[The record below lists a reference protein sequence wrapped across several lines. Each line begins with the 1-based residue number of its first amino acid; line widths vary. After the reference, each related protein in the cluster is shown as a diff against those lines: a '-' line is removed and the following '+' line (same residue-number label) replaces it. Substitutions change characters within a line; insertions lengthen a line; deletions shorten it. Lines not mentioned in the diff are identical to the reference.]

1 MTNSNREKDEA
12 QKKQKQIDQVRK
24 ILSSAAVNRVK
35 EISPVRDITSTHDTT
50 TTTINSDSTSSNNL
64 REGVTSAVASCN
76 KRSSDDACVE
86 DSLAMKRPRISK
98 VKQSRVTGRKIVK
111 PLLDETNERGSECRS
126 SKSSLE
132 HLLVVAGMEV
142 SL

>member
-1 MTNSNREKDEA
+1 MTNSNREKDVA

-50 TTTINSDSTSSNNL
+50 TNTINSDSTSSNNL
-64 REGVTSAVASCN
+64 REGSAVASCN

>member
-1 MTNSNREKDEA
+1 MTNSNREKDVA

-35 EISPVRDITSTHDTT
+35 EISPIRDITSTHDTT
-50 TTTINSDSTSSNNL
+50 SNTINSDSTSSNNL
-64 REGVTSAVASCN
+64 REGSAVASCN

-111 PLLDETNERGSECRS
+111 PLLDETNERGSECR
-126 SKSSLE
+126 KSSLE